1 MQNAEQLENAYNTLK
16 DSAGSAEKE
25 QEAYMDSLS
34 GRINALKESF
44 TAITMQMV
52 NSDFLKNFISNLTTG
67 VNAVSGFIDT
77 FGAMPTTV
85 IAVVGALTIFNS
97 KFRESTSTMVS
108 FIPGVSKIQNSLKI
122 FNKTIHTD

>member
-52 NSDFLKNFISNLTTG
+52 NSDFLKDFISGLTTG
-67 VNAVSGFIDT
+67 VNAISGFIDT

-85 IAVVGALTIFNS
+85 TAVVGALTIFNT
-97 KFRESTSTMVS
+97 KFRESISTMVS
-108 FIPGVSKIQNSLKI
+108 FTPGLVKFKIN
-122 FNKTIHTD
+122 